1 MHLRLELSTGILRR
15 IRIPLVVAVVLSAT
29 IGAAAYAFVYNSA
42 PRILPFHTL
51 SYGYG
56 APFYSTTIYLVIN
69 NELSLASV
77 WNSTNACSSHQS
89 QCSPPQL
96 DMNQRTVIAVF
107 FGLKGSSGY
116 AINITQVTS
125 NGSGITVNV
134 LMTVPG
140 NKCGELAILTAP
152 FHMVDIAKV
161 NVPISFTNRVQTTN
175 C

>member
-1 MHLRLELSTGILRR
+1 MHWTLELSTGTLRR
-15 IRIPLVVAVVLSAT
+15 IRIPLILAVVLSAT
-29 IGAAAYAFVYNSA
+29 IGAAAYAYAYNSA
-42 PRILPFHTL
+42 PRSLPFYTL

-56 APFYSTTIYLVIN
+56 APFYGTTIYLVIN
-69 NELSLASV
+69 NQLSLASV
-77 WNSTNACSSHQS
+77 WNSTNACSSNQS
-89 QCSPPQL
+89 PCTPPQL

-125 NGSGITVNV
+125 NDSGVTVNV

-140 NKCGELAILTAP
+140 NKCSELAILTAP
-152 FHMVDIAKV
+152 FHMIDIAKV
-161 NVPISFTNRVQTTN
+161 NVSISFTNRVQTTN

>member
-1 MHLRLELSTGILRR
+1 LHSTLKLSTGILRR
-15 IRIPLVVAVVLSAT
+15 IRIPLIVAIVLSAT
-29 IGAAAYAFVYNSA
+29 IGAATYAYTYNSA
-42 PRILPFHTL
+42 PRSLPFHTF

-56 APFYSTTIYLVIN
+56 APFYSTTLYLVIN

-77 WNSTNACSSHQS
+77 WNSTGACSSHQS
-89 QCSPPQL
+89 PCTPPQV

-125 NGSGITVNV
+125 NDSGITANV

-152 FHMVDIAKV
+152 FHMVDITKV